1 MARTRKTVATNI
13 KILRSASPKFS
24 LKSALTVLWEDIVS
38 LPKNYKSSAHE
49 IRDLR
54 KLVFCGL
61 MAALAII
68 LSATTTIKLGPYLRI
83 GFSGYPNRIVESLFG
98 PVVGMIFGGVLDVLK
113 FFLSDGDGMFFLGY
127 TFNAMFAGLIVGTIL
142 YHKPLRLWR
151 IVLAEFLL
159 KMLVNVC
166 FGTLWSSILYGY
178 GFMAIL
184 PARLIKNLVQWPVDS
199 AILFVVL
206 QTVLKTVKHVW
217 NDKPLG

>member
-1 MARTRKTVATNI
+1 MERTK
-13 KILRSASPKFS
+13 K
-24 LKSALTVLWEDIVS
+24 ALIVLWEDMVS
-38 LPKNYKSSAHE
+38 LPKIYKSSAHE

-83 GFSGYPNRIVESLFG
+83 GFSGYPNRIIEYLLG
-98 PVVGMIFGGVLDVLK
+98 PVIGMIFGGVLDILK
-113 FFLSDGDGMFFLGY
+113 FFLSDGDGMFFFGY

-166 FGTLWSSILYGY
+166 FGTLWSSVLYGY

-184 PARLIKNLVQWPVDS
+184 PVRLVKNLVQWPVDS
-199 AILFVVL
+199 VILFVVL
-206 QTVLKTVKHVW
+206 QTVSKTVKYVW
-217 NDKPLG
+217 NDSMIRL

>member
-1 MARTRKTVATNI
+1 MEKTSKTVVTGTETP
-13 KILRSASPKFS
+13 KMHVPKFS
-24 LKSALTVLWEDIVS
+24 LKAALTVLKEDIVS
-38 LPKNYKSSAHE
+38 LPGNFKSSARE

-61 MAALAII
+61 MAALAVI

-83 GFSGYPNRIVESLFG
+83 GFSGYPNRIIECLLG

-113 FFLSDGDGMFFLGY
+113 FFLSDGDGMFFFGY
-127 TFNAMFAGLIVGTIL
+127 TFNAMLAGLIVGTIL
-142 YHKPLRLWR
+142 YRRPLKIWR

-159 KMLVNVC
+159 KLLVNVC
-166 FGTLWSSILYGY
+166 LGTLWSSMLYGY

-199 AILFVVL
+199 AILYVIL
-206 QTVLKTVKHVW
+206 QTVSKTVKRVW
-217 NDKPLG
+217 NDKPSA